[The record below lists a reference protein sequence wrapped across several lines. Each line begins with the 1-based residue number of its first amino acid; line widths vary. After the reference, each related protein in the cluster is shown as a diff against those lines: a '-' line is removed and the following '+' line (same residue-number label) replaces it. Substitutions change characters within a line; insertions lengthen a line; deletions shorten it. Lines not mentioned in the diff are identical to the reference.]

1 MILKN
6 IRSNFKKVQAG
17 FPDQLIDY
25 WMEAIIEGASFSQ
38 L

>member
-6 IRSNFKKVQAG
+6 NLSNFKKVQAG

-25 WMEAIIEGASFSQ
+25 GMKHVET
-38 L
+38 

>member
-1 MILKN
+1 MVLKN

-25 WMEAIIEGASFSQ
+25 GMKHLRSE
-38 L
+38 